1 MQCARKWHAGAD
13 SWEAWEN
20 EVLWCNNIM
29 SIAAYDNS
37 VMHEEKKKSSI
48 QNFNFT
54 FLSGQMFELRPKNS
68 QSQLSGGSH
77 VVVTSQNL
85 QAFRHNVG
93 SLNIQRK
100 QSVALAIPLR
110 SAREHSKPREHQREV
125 VHKISKNELSGSSG
139 SQSKTVHLQ

>member
-1 MQCARKWHAGAD
+1 MTIQSCTK
-13 SWEAWEN
+13 
-20 EVLWCNNIM
+20 
-29 SIAAYDNS
+29 
-37 VMHEEKKKSSI
+37 KKKSSI

-100 QSVALAIPLR
+100 QAVALAIPLR

-139 SQSKTVHLQ
+139 SQSKTVHFQ